1 MKSIKT
7 IIPICLVAW
16 LLLNTTFAYTTLT
29 EKNHNYIDK
38 TINSNQNISKT
49 QKKEKAELYSNVA
62 NDANILINA
71 YLWTFNWDQLKW
83 KILTKESIETAVEKF
98 NKLDNKKKTAIIE
111 SLKQT
116 QKLAEELQRTYQ
128 IEGEEN
134 FQWYATTLLPT
145 PLYRLNKKNVD
156 INFIMWGEWTTGI
169 LFDSA
174 NTIDQLG
181 VVIPKWS
188 PVTLIDKV
196 QTWSYTYYEVRTREF
211 DWWYGEDEAFY
222 LDARFIE
229 KKDKKPNE
237 VINPL
242 PDISTIYKNLLSA
255 VDSHYIWWGSY
266 YQGIPEINE
275 FYPTPETVK
284 LTEDEQEY
292 KLLKWVDCSWLLW
305 QATNGYTPRN
315 TSWLLTFWESV
326 NITWNTIN
334 QIINKV
340 KPLDLIVRKWHVI
353 IILSNEYAIESIWKE
368 NFEWGVEIVK
378 LKERLE
384 DIFTR
389 RQPVNE
395 WNESTLPNK
404 EKFVIRRRY
413 K

>member
-62 NDANILINA
+62 NDANILIKA

-98 NKLDNKKKTAIIE
+98 KRLDNKKKTATIE

-284 LTEDEQEY
+284 LTKDEQEY

-340 KPLDLIVRKWHVI
+340 EPLDLIVRKWHVI

>member
-1 MKSIKT
+1 MNKKKLI
-7 IIPICLVAW
+7 VALYLLLW
-16 LLLNTTFAYTTLT
+16 FLLNTTFAYPTLT
-29 EKNHNYIDK
+29 EKDHQYLDK
-38 TINSNQNISKT
+38 IINSIHNIPNT
-49 QKKEKAELYSNVA
+49 QKKEKSEQYSKIA
-62 NDANILINA
+62 NDTKILRNA
-71 YLWTFNWDQLKW
+71 YLWTYTWDKLNWE
-83 KILTKESIETAVEKF
+83 ILTKESIEKAIEKYNKF
-98 NKLDNKKKTAIIE
+98 NNKEKNSTIE
-111 SLKQT
+111 SLKEI
-116 QKLAEELQRTYQ
+116 QKIAEELQRAYQ
-128 IEGEEN
+128 IESEEN

-145 PLYRLNKKNVD
+145 PLYVLNRKNVD

-181 VVIPKWS
+181 IVIPKWS
-188 PVTLIDKV
+188 PVTLIDKI
-196 QTWSYTYYEVRTREF
+196 QTWNFTYYEVRTRDF
-211 DWWYGEDEAFY
+211 DWWYKQDEAFY
-222 LDARFIE
+222 LDSRFIE

-237 VINPL
+237 VIHKL

-266 YQGIPEINE
+266 YQWIPEIND
-275 FYPTPETVK
+275 FYPTPSTVE
-284 LTEDEQEY
+284 LTKDEQEY
-292 KLLKWVDCSWLLW
+292 KLLKGVDCSWLLW

-326 NITWNTIN
+326 NITWNTIS
-334 QIINKV
+334 QIISKV
-340 KPLDLIVRKWHVI
+340 KPLDLIVRQWHVI

-378 LKERLE
+378 LEERLQ

-404 EKFVIRRRY
+404 EKFVIRRRF